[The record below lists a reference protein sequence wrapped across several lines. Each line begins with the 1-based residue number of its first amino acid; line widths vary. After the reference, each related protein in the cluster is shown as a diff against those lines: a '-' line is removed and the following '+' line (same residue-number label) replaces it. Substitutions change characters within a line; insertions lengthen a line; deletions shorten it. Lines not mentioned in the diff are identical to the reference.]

1 MLTQRNFF
9 PSICQDPQS
18 LSPLPCQPGRKFI
31 KILNKKCS
39 ARSDNS
45 GYNTGYESDAVSPV
59 VRIQFI
65 QQPNMQSRK
74 DPLRYEAMQ
83 PGTSDNSIIQGTEF

>member
-1 MLTQRNFF
+1 M
-9 PSICQDPQS
+9 
-18 LSPLPCQPGRKFI
+18 
-31 KILNKKCS
+31 LNKKFS
-39 ARSDNS
+39 VRSDNT

-65 QQPNMQSRK
+65 QQPNIQSRK
-74 DPLRYEAMQ
+74 DPLRCEAIQ